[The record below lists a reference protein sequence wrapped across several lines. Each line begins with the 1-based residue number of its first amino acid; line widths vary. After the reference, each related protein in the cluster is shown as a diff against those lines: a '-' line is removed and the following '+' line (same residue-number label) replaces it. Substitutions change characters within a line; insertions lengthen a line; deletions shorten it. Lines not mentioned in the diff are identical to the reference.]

1 MATYKCHSEAPA
13 YRIKIHQL
21 LYLVSG
27 GISPINFDLHL
38 NNTLGKLRGKF
49 SLFGTYRLLL
59 LLLIVGSLGIFLHI
73 WLYRVDLTHQVVRG
87 DVHLKIDRSDPWM
100 PPDCGHWRYITLSFL
115 FGITTPSA
123 KPFLKHFIINV
134 IRTILDLRYT
144 AAQVNTPEE
153 WMIY

>member
-1 MATYKCHSEAPA
+1 
-13 YRIKIHQL
+13 
-21 LYLVSG
+21 
-27 GISPINFDLHL
+27 
-38 NNTLGKLRGKF
+38 
-49 SLFGTYRLLL
+49 
-59 LLLIVGSLGIFLHI
+59 
-73 WLYRVDLTHQVVRG
+73 
-87 DVHLKIDRSDPWM
+87 M
-100 PPDCGHWRYITLSFL
+100 PPDCGPWRYITLSFL